1 MEDDRVEFRKTY
13 YKNDL
18 RKEILKQEFD
28 KNKIFT
34 TSDNLTE
41 EEKIYKERVDVA
53 DEEKELKS
61 DLLAT
66 IKAKRAIIKIAD
78 NETPK
83 KNEYKS
89 LEKVKEKYE
98 SFFEEEE
105 VGTKKEI
112 EEKLNEI
119 DDVQEYISEELNVN
133 RNRYK
138 SLKEIILSTESVLK
152 RKRDPEILSDDEESI
167 SSKKSRLSISDYID
181 NLPKDYNPLD
191 DIGDD

>member
-83 KNEYKS
+83 KMNIK
-89 LEKVKEKYE
+89 
-98 SFFEEEE
+98 
-105 VGTKKEI
+105 
-112 EEKLNEI
+112 
-119 DDVQEYISEELNVN
+119 
-133 RNRYK
+133 
-138 SLKEIILSTESVLK
+138 VLK
-152 RKRDPEILSDDEESI
+152 K
-167 SSKKSRLSISDYID
+167 
-181 NLPKDYNPLD
+181 
-191 DIGDD
+191 

>member
-138 SLKEIILSTESVLK
+138 SLKEIKLSTESVLK